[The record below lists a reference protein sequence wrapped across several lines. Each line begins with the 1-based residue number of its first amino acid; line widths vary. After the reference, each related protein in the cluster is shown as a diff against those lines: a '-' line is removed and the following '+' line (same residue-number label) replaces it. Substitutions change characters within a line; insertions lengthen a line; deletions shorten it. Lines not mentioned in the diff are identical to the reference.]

1 MKYDK
6 TKKIL
11 LIEMTKELSSAFSI
25 ECKNSDYSFISV
37 YSEKSAFDSL
47 LMTSFHAALLH
58 MQSRNDHTLS
68 LCNTL
73 RKKYNFPILILS
85 RFDDINTKVSA
96 FEAGANDYIVKPFSL
111 HELFARIKNLITIW
125 NGNINTEAEIPCGNL
140 SLNPCTKTTC
150 FFDTHVFLT
159 CKEFYLLHYFMI
171 HPNIILTRSHLIHS
185 VWDPALI
192 STSNIVDVTVGKIR
206 KKLNAVNEFNNLQ
219 TIRGMGYIFKM

>member
-73 RKKYNFPILILS
+73 RKNTIFRSLFYPVLMTLIPKSVLL
-85 RFDDINTKVSA
+85 
-96 FEAGANDYIVKPFSL
+96 KPVPM
-111 HELFARIKNLITIW
+111 TI
-125 NGNINTEAEIPCGNL
+125 
-140 SLNPCTKTTC
+140 
-150 FFDTHVFLT
+150 
-159 CKEFYLLHYFMI
+159 
-171 HPNIILTRSHLIHS
+171 
-185 VWDPALI
+185 
-192 STSNIVDVTVGKIR
+192 
-206 KKLNAVNEFNNLQ
+206 
-219 TIRGMGYIFKM
+219 